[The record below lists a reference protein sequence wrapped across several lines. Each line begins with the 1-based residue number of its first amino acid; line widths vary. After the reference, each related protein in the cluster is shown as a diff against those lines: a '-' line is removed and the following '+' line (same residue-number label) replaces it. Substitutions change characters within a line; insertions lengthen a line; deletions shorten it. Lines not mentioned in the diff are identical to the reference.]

1 MIVYHNWSY
10 FFTLTVE
17 EPQVKKP
24 RCCCSQSGHP
34 SDSRTGFAQEVGGQD
49 TTTGNLIPVEP
60 TSKYQDHV
68 EHDDPKESRKDT
80 QTPR

>member
-1 MIVYHNWSY
+1 M
-10 FFTLTVE
+10 
-17 EPQVKKP
+17 KKP

-34 SDSRTGFAQEVGGQD
+34 SDSRTGFAQGVGGQD

-68 EHDDPKESRKDT
+68 KHDDPIVSRKDT
-80 QTPR
+80 QTPRKLTNIKFYKILHVMFIFR